1 MKTLIPPPVYAL
13 TAAALMWG
21 LDRWLPLLHWLA
33 EPWNRVGLVLIGLAA
48 VADLWSLGLF
58 FRARTTPNPMRP
70 HKARELVTTGLYR
83 YSRNPMYLGMLVMLG
98 GWWLYLGSLTPGLVL
113 PLFVCIINQVQIL
126 PEEAVLAERFG
137 AAYRNYRQR
146 VRRWL

>member
-1 MKTLIPPPVYAL
+1 MQ
-13 TAAALMWG
+13 G
-21 LDRWLPLLHWLA
+21 
-33 EPWNRVGLVLIGLAA
+33 
-48 VADLWSLGLF
+48 VA
-58 FRARTTPNPMRP
+58 
-70 HKARELVTTGLYR
+70 
-83 YSRNPMYLGMLVMLG
+83 
-98 GWWLYLGSLTPGLVL
+98 LTPGLVL